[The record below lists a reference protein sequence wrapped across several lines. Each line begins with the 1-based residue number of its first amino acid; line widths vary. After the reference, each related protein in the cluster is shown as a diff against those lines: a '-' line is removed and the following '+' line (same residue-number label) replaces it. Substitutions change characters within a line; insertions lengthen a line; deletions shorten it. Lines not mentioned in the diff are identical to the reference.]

1 MQAKGKRSLNFFP
14 VQLSS
19 KNRHITLDTTTLAQL
34 FYPPDGPGLM
44 SVGLKH
50 GGLLNTGYLK
60 ANAHLLWFRTEAKC
74 FNAMKDYVFSD
85 MIVMDGVSCGI
96 VYMREDIWLERTK
109 TKAAQNLWKAMNK
122 KKEPYTDELSGKGH
136 KEVIA
141 VTQTCGT

>member
-1 MQAKGKRSLNFFP
+1 

-50 GGLLNTGYLK
+50 GGLLNT
-60 ANAHLLWFRTEAKC
+60 EAKC
-74 FNAMKDYVFSD
+74 FNDMKDYVFSD

-109 TKAAQNLWKAMNK
+109 TKAAQSLWKAMNK